1 MYEMK
6 LCYFTNDESFPF
18 FIQYGGHNEDMY
30 IHGHEDFSELV
41 VVLSG
46 SAIHVVGEKRYKISK
61 GDVFVAGKGIV
72 HGYDKPENFRI
83 CNIMFRPE
91 FFLSADYDIKQL
103 PGFHALFLL
112 EPRLLAQGG
121 FMSRLVLD
129 TESFHCAEDIIAAAV
144 KEYESGS
151 KGSKT
156 MLTVYF
162 LQLAVLFSRMYG
174 HTEKRREIAGI
185 AEAAA
190 YMESRYG
197 EDIKMETLFSVSHY
211 SQRHFIRLF
220 TEIYGS
226 PPLKYLTGIRMRH
239 ACILLKDSDISVTE
253 ISLRCG
259 YGDPNYFSR
268 SFKKY
273 SGMAPLDYR
282 KQYS

>member
-6 LCYFTNDESFPF
+6 LCYFTKDESFPF

-30 IHGHEDFSELV
+30 MHGHEDFSELV

-46 SAIHVVGEKRYKISK
+46 NAIHVVGEERYKISK
-61 GDVFVAGKGIV
+61 GDVFVAGRGIV

-91 FFLSADYDIKQL
+91 FFLSADYDIKKL
-103 PGFHALFLL
+103 SGFHALFLL
-112 EPRLLAQGG
+112 EPRLVSQGG

-129 TESFHCAEDIIAAAV
+129 TDSFHRAEDIIAAAV

-151 KGSKT
+151 NGSKT

-174 HTEKRREIAGI
+174 QTEKCRESAGI

-190 YMESRYG
+190 FMESRYS
-197 EDIKMETLFSVSHY
+197 EDIKMETLLSVSHY

-220 TEIYGS
+220 SEIYGM
-226 PPLKYLTGIRMRH
+226 PPLKYLSGIRMRH
-239 ACILLKDSDISVTE
+239 ACILLKDSNISVTE
-253 ISLRCG
+253 IAGRCG

-268 SFKKY
+268 CFRKY
-273 SGMAPLDYR
+273 SGMPPLDYR